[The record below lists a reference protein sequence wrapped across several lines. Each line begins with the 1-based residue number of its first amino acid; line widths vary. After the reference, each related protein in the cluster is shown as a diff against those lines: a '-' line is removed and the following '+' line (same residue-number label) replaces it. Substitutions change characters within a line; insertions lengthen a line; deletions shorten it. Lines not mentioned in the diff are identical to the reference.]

1 MALPDRKPNRLK
13 NFNYSSAGAYF
24 ITICIAGRAK
34 ILCDIVGGGDLDAP
48 EVHLTDEGQIILKYI
63 IGFEKVKGA
72 HIDNFVIMP
81 NHIHMIIR
89 IDETDIS
96 STRANEKIPRMV
108 AAFKRFCNAEIGR
121 DIFQRTYFDRVIRDE
136 HDYEMIW
143 EYIETNP
150 AKWENDCFINS
161 YIFRAAD
168 GGAMRRVAAPYKVQ
182 IIRHRS
188 HKSSRLNAA
197 LAGLVDGRA
206 VMGTFVCDRMNLS

>member
-13 NFNYSSAGAYF
+13 NFSYSSTGAYF
-24 ITICIAGRAK
+24 ITICIAERAK

-96 STRANEKIPRMV
+96 STRANEKSRAWSRRSSDSATPR
-108 AAFKRFCNAEIGR
+108 
-121 DIFQRTYFDRVIRDE
+121 
-136 HDYEMIW
+136 
-143 EYIETNP
+143 
-150 AKWENDCFINS
+150 
-161 YIFRAAD
+161 
-168 GGAMRRVAAPYKVQ
+168 
-182 IIRHRS
+182 
-188 HKSSRLNAA
+188 
-197 LAGLVDGRA
+197 
-206 VMGTFVCDRMNLS
+206 

>member
-13 NFNYSSAGAYF
+13 NFSYSSAGAYF

-48 EVHLTDEGQIILKYI
+48 EVHLTDKGQIILKYI

-89 IDETDIS
+89 IDEADIS

-136 HDYEMIW
+136 RDYEMIW

-150 AKWENDCFINS
+150 AKWENDCF
-161 YIFRAAD
+161 R
-168 GGAMRRVAAPYKVQ
+168 
-182 IIRHRS
+182 
-188 HKSSRLNAA
+188 
-197 LAGLVDGRA
+197 
-206 VMGTFVCDRMNLS
+206 

>member
-13 NFNYSSAGAYF
+13 NFSYSSAGAYF

-89 IDETDIS
+89 ID
-96 STRANEKIPRMV
+96 
-108 AAFKRFCNAEIGR
+108 
-121 DIFQRTYFDRVIRDE
+121 
-136 HDYEMIW
+136 
-143 EYIETNP
+143 
-150 AKWENDCFINS
+150 
-161 YIFRAAD
+161 
-168 GGAMRRVAAPYKVQ
+168 
-182 IIRHRS
+182 
-188 HKSSRLNAA
+188 
-197 LAGLVDGRA
+197 
-206 VMGTFVCDRMNLS
+206 

>member
-1 MALPDRKPNRLK
+1 MALPGRKPNRLK
-13 NFNYSSAGAYF
+13 NFSYSSAGAYF
-24 ITICIAGRAK
+24 ITICIAERAK

-63 IGFEKVKGA
+63 
-72 HIDNFVIMP
+72 IMP

-143 EYIETNP
+143 NYIDTNP
-150 AKWENDCFINS
+150 AKWENDCF
-161 YIFRAAD
+161 Y
-168 GGAMRRVAAPYKVQ
+168 
-182 IIRHRS
+182 
-188 HKSSRLNAA
+188 
-197 LAGLVDGRA
+197 
-206 VMGTFVCDRMNLS
+206 

>member
-1 MALPDRKPNRLK
+1 MTLPDRKPNRLK
-13 NFNYSSAGAYF
+13 NFSYSSAGAYF

-143 EYIETNP
+143 NYIDTNP
-150 AKWENDCFINS
+150 AKWENDCF
-161 YIFRAAD
+161 Y
-168 GGAMRRVAAPYKVQ
+168 
-182 IIRHRS
+182 
-188 HKSSRLNAA
+188 
-197 LAGLVDGRA
+197 
-206 VMGTFVCDRMNLS
+206 

>member
-1 MALPDRKPNRLK
+1 MFAACLFVPPSAAAVRRVAAPYKGLQKAKLRLIFVLCMIIYWWVINMALPNRKPNRLK
-13 NFNYSSAGAYF
+13 NFSYSSAGAYF

-143 EYIETNP
+143 NYIDTNP
-150 AKWENDCFINS
+150 AKWENDCF
-161 YIFRAAD
+161 Y
-168 GGAMRRVAAPYKVQ
+168 
-182 IIRHRS
+182 
-188 HKSSRLNAA
+188 
-197 LAGLVDGRA
+197 
-206 VMGTFVCDRMNLS
+206 

>member
-1 MALPDRKPNRLK
+1 MFAACLFVPPTAAAVRRVAAPYNELQKAKLRLIFVLCMIIYWWVINMALPDRKPNRLK
-13 NFNYSSAGAYF
+13 NFSYSSAGAYF

-48 EVHLTDEGQIILKYI
+48 EVNLTDEGQIILKYI

-89 IDETDIS
+89 IDEADIS

-150 AKWENDCFINS
+150 AKWENDCF
-161 YIFRAAD
+161 R
-168 GGAMRRVAAPYKVQ
+168 
-182 IIRHRS
+182 
-188 HKSSRLNAA
+188 
-197 LAGLVDGRA
+197 
-206 VMGTFVCDRMNLS
+206 

>member
-1 MALPDRKPNRLK
+1 MLFNSLCSELAFCAAVGGAVRRVAAPYNGLQKAKLRLIFVLCMIIYWWVINMALPDRKPNRLK
-13 NFNYSSAGAYF
+13 NFSYSSAGAYF

-48 EVHLTDEGQIILKYI
+48 EVNLTDEGQIILKYI

-89 IDETDIS
+89 IDEADIS

-150 AKWENDCFINS
+150 AKWENDCF
-161 YIFRAAD
+161 R
-168 GGAMRRVAAPYKVQ
+168 
-182 IIRHRS
+182 
-188 HKSSRLNAA
+188 
-197 LAGLVDGRA
+197 
-206 VMGTFVCDRMNLS
+206 

>member
-1 MALPDRKPNRLK
+1 MYKFGFIYHFSYSKIKASDQLTSIIKPLIAAPQCSIANWDRWATSPKRRRLGVASYV
-13 NFNYSSAGAYF
+13 FRGLVE
-24 ITICIAGRAK
+24 R
-34 ILCDIVGGGDLDAP
+34 LVGGGDLDAP

-143 EYIETNP
+143 NYIETNP
-150 AKWENDCFINS
+150 AKWENDCF
-161 YIFRAAD
+161 Y
-168 GGAMRRVAAPYKVQ
+168 
-182 IIRHRS
+182 
-188 HKSSRLNAA
+188 
-197 LAGLVDGRA
+197 
-206 VMGTFVCDRMNLS
+206 

>member
-13 NFNYSSAGAYF
+13 NFNYSSADAYF
-24 ITICIAGRAK
+24 ITICIAERAK

-48 EVHLTDEGQIILKYI
+48 EVDLTDEGQIILKYI

-108 AAFKRFCNAEIGR
+108 SAFKRFCNAEIGR
-121 DIFQRTYFDRVIRDE
+121 DIFQRTYFARVIRDE

-150 AKWENDCFINS
+150 AKWKNDCF
-161 YIFRAAD
+161 Y
-168 GGAMRRVAAPYKVQ
+168 
-182 IIRHRS
+182 
-188 HKSSRLNAA
+188 
-197 LAGLVDGRA
+197 
-206 VMGTFVCDRMNLS
+206 

>member
-13 NFNYSSAGAYF
+13 NFSYSCAGAYF

-48 EVHLTDEGQIILKYI
+48 EVNLTDEGQIILKYI

-89 IDETDIS
+89 IDEADIS

-150 AKWENDCFINS
+150 AKWENDCF
-161 YIFRAAD
+161 Y
-168 GGAMRRVAAPYKVQ
+168 
-182 IIRHRS
+182 
-188 HKSSRLNAA
+188 
-197 LAGLVDGRA
+197 
-206 VMGTFVCDRMNLS
+206 